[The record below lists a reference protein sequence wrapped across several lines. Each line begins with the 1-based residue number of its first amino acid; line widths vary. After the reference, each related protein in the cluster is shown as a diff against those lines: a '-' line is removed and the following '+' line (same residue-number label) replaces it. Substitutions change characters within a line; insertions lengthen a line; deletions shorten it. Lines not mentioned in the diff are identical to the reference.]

1 MSTPELFLPP
11 SCNFMMKIVF
21 VFIFVFV
28 FVLFSIA
35 VLSPNIELECD
46 EYAAAADKCEW
57 ELHQIGKCRGTIS
70 LVALIKTSTWGSD
83 EIRRR
88 WFREKEAEHSFCK
101 NRKQNHR
108 GQGSILSFSF
118 VVRKNYGFL
127 QLLLQTFIWGWIA
140 ETPFQ
145 FFRCSAFSLN

>member
-1 MSTPELFLPP
+1 
-11 SCNFMMKIVF
+11 MKIF
-21 VFIFVFV
+21 FVFV

-70 LVALIKTSTWGSD
+70 LVALIKTSMWGSD

-108 GQGSILSFSF
+108 GQGFTFSLSF
-118 VVRKNYGFL
+118 VGRTNYGFL
-127 QLLLQTFIWGWIA
+127 SVVTADFYMRLNRGDSLPILSLLCVFSKLGLWTFLKIGAGKWLKW
-140 ETPFQ
+140 F
-145 FFRCSAFSLN
+145 